1 MGGTIAEILKLVL
14 TLYYEDQKQ
23 KGKTAEEIKVMLAS
37 EIDEYLKNR
46 PDLIPDV

>member
-14 TLYYEDQKQ
+14 TLYYEDKKQ
-23 KGKTAEEIKVMLAS
+23 KGKTEEEIKVMLVS
-37 EIDEYLKNR
+37 EINEYQKNR